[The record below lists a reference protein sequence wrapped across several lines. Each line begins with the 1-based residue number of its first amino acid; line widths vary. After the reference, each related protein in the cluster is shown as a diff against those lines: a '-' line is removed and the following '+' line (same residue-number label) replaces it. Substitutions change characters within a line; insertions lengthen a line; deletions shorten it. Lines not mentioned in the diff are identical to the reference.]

1 MVVNL
6 ASGST
11 VFLQY
16 RIKATDSELKKP
28 AITVINNPATGNW
41 LIPADGNTR

>member
-1 MVVNL
+1 MVANL

-16 RIKATDSELKKP
+16 RLKTTDSELKKP
-28 AITVINNPATGNW
+28 LITVINNFLTGNW
-41 LIPADGNTR
+41 FIPVDGNTR